1 MTAGR
6 PRKVSGPW
14 KYSSTPASAV
24 IAAHA
29 GLESLPAATNEGA
42 GRNTAS
48 TKAHTARAS
57 VAYRSPSIRYQSKLT
72 SPRYPA
78 ARALPESLPVRVTP
92 RERTGPR
99 SAARS
104 SGALARATWVS
115 GLLGRHRGRVDRLG
129 GAGAGHARRRLGRGG
144 PAGRTGGLAGR
155 RLGRLHRLDRLLGDG
170 LDGLLG
176 RLGGLVDLLLRLV
189 RDLGGLRGGLLRDRG
204 DLVGGLD
211 HGLGAVLEDL
221 LDLVLDGVDGGLGP
235 ADDAAEARLGAEL
248 LDDAGT
254 ALGERLDGRGGLGP
268 GGLDEARDG
277 AADGLGAHGGGE
289 LGGRGAGLLD
299 TEVGLDAGLAGQ
311 GLGARAQGA
320 DDGLGALDG
329 QVTGADGG
337 QQLGL
342 VELDGGLAVLLRGL
356 GGGHADSFVDVE
368 VVWGWE
374 ALGPPLATCSRT

>member
-6 PRKVSGPW
+6 PRNVSGPW
-14 KYSSTPASAV
+14 KYSSTPASAG

-29 GLESLPAATNEGA
+29 GLVSLPAATNEGA

-72 SPRYPA
+72 CARYPA
-78 ARALPESLPVRVTP
+78 AGGSR
-92 RERTGPR
+92 G
-99 SAARS
+99 AAGARHP
-104 SGALARATWVS
+104 SGAHRAPERCAQLRGPGSCDVGS
-115 GLLGRHRGRVDRLG
+115 GLLGRRPGRGGRLG
-129 GAGAGHARRRLGRGG
+129 GAGAGHARRRPGR
-144 PAGRTGGLAGR
+144 GGLAGR
-155 RLGRLHRLDRLLGDG
+155 RGALAGRGLGGLHRLDRLLGSG

-176 RLGGLVDLLLRLV
+176 RLGGLVDLLLRLL

-204 DLVGGLD
+204 DLVGGLG
-211 HGLGAVLEDL
+211 HGLGGVLEDL

-311 GLGARAQGA
+311 GLGARAQRA

-329 QVTGADGG
+329 QVTGADRG

-342 VELDGGLAVLLRGL
+342 VELDGGLAVLLHGL
-356 GGGHADSFVDVE
+356 GGGHADSLEVE
-368 VVWGWE
+368 GVIWGWE
-374 ALGPPLATCSRT
+374 AFGVPLAACSRT